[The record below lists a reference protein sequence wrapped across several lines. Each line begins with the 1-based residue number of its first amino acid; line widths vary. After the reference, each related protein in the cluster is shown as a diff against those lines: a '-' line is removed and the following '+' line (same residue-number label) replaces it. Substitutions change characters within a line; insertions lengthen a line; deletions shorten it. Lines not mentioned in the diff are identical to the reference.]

1 MNREMS
7 GPHFMHKEGRYEL
20 MGFGRSWFCREQA
33 KRRVG
38 GGGRGG
44 GQGLAPRNDV
54 ITTCKAVTLRGG
66 QRKIAV
72 FFPQ

>member
-1 MNREMS
+1 MS

-38 GGGRGG
+38 GGGG